1 MRELPGLSL
10 ASAGAGRTGGA
21 GRVAAVAVL
30 LVATVAG
37 LRAHGTFSR
46 AAHTAAAGVTGSL
59 LAILVAT
66 GEGIAVVAFIIVL
79 AMARPERKKNPD
91 TEEPPRPYFPW
102 WAKTLAVL
110 VAIAVLITPFVV
122 LFSKKSKR
130 QVALQPSTQ
139 RGVTPTGA
147 GRLAGHAPGGGW
159 PVIAG
164 MVIAIAVV
172 VALTVWS
179 RRRRS
184 AGGPRDW
191 SPRLARLLD
200 SLAAGH
206 DALST
211 HADPREA
218 IIACYA
224 AMERGFAAA
233 GSAPAAAD
241 TPAEVLARA
250 ADAGIIRSSSPEVL
264 TGLFRRARYS
274 ADPMTSADS
283 GMAASALAQMRADL
297 EAGLKAGPEPGLEP
311 GRGPGPEAGLELSH
325 GAGHGAGR

>member
-1 MRELPGLSL
+1 MREGH
-10 ASAGAGRTGGA
+10 AGGTW
-21 GRVAAVAVL
+21 RVAAVAVL
-30 LVATVAG
+30 LAVTVVG

-46 AAHTAAAGVTGSL
+46 AAHSAAASATGSVLAVL
-59 LAILVAT
+59 LSA
-66 GEGIAVVAFIIVL
+66 GEGVALIAFIIVL
-79 AMARPERKKNPD
+79 AMARPQRQKNLATD
-91 TEEPPRPYFPW
+91 EPWRPHFPW

-110 VAIAVLITPFVV
+110 AAIAVLITPLVV
-122 LFSKKSKR
+122 LYTKKNKN
-130 QVALQPSTQ
+130 QVTVST
-139 RGVTPTGA
+139 RLTRPDLVPPGASRLTAPPHGVP
-147 GRLAGHAPGGGW
+147 W

-184 AGGPRDW
+184 ARSPRNW

-206 DALST
+206 DALSAS
-211 HADPREA
+211 ADPREA
-218 IIACYA
+218 IIACYT

-250 ADAGIIRSSSPEVL
+250 ADAGIIRSGSPELL

-274 ADPMTSADS
+274 EDPMTSADS
-283 GMAASALAQMRADL
+283 GAAATALTQMRADL
-297 EAGLKAGPEPGLEP
+297 TATTGAGP
-311 GRGPGPEAGLELSH
+311 
-325 GAGHGAGR
+325 

>member
-1 MRELPGLSL
+1 MRELPGRFP
-10 ASAGAGRTGGA
+10 ASAGAGRTRGA

-30 LVATVAG
+30 LAVTVAG

-46 AAHTAAAGVTGSL
+46 AAHTAGAAAAAP
-59 LAILVAT
+59 LAVLIAV
-66 GEGIAVVAFIIVL
+66 GEGMAVVAFVIVL
-79 AMARPERKKNPD
+79 AMARPRRKTNPD
-91 TEEPPRPYFPW
+91 PEEPWRPPFPW

-110 VAIAVLITPFVV
+110 VSLAVLVTPFVV
-122 LFSKKSKR
+122 LFSRKSRKP
-130 QVALQPSTQ
+130 VAVPPPLSRP
-139 RGVTPTGA
+139 RVAPAGA
-147 GRLAGHAPGGGW
+147 GRLVGHAPGGVW
-159 PVIAG
+159 PLIAG
-164 MVIAIAVV
+164 MVIAIAVA

-179 RRRRS
+179 RRRRA
-184 AGGPRDW
+184 AGRARDW
-191 SPRLARLLD
+191 SPRLAGLLD

-211 HADPREA
+211 HADPRAA

-250 ADAGIIRSSSPEVL
+250 AEAGIIRSGSPGVL
-264 TGLFRRARYS
+264 TSLFRRARYS

-283 GMAASALAQMRADL
+283 GAAASALAQMRADL
-297 EAGLKAGPEPGLEP
+297 LETQ
-311 GRGPGPEAGLELSH
+311 
-325 GAGHGAGR
+325 GAGR

>member
-1 MRELPGLSL
+1 MRELPGRSL
-10 ASAGAGRTGGA
+10 AFAGAGRTGGA
-21 GRVAAVAVL
+21 ARVAAVAVL
-30 LVATVAG
+30 LVVAVAG

-66 GEGIAVVAFIIVL
+66 GEGVAVIAFIIVL
-79 AMARPERKKNPD
+79 AMARPERKRNPD
-91 TEEPPRPYFPW
+91 TEEPPRPPIPW
-102 WAKTLAVL
+102 WAKTIGVL
-110 VAIAVLITPFVV
+110 VAIAVMITPFVV

-130 QVALQPSTQ
+130 LVAVQPPVGP
-139 RGVTPTGA
+139 RGVAPTGA

-164 MVIAIAVV
+164 MVIAVAVV

-179 RRRRS
+179 RRRRF
-184 AGGPRDW
+184 ADRMRGPA
-191 SPRLARLLD
+191 PRLAGLLE

-206 DALST
+206 AALTSS
-211 HADPREA
+211 ADPRTA

-233 GSAPAAAD
+233 GSAPADAD

-264 TGLFRRARYS
+264 TALFRRARYS
-274 ADPMTSADS
+274 AEPITSADS
-283 GMAASALAQMRADL
+283 AAAAAALAQMRADL
-297 EAGLKAGPEPGLEP
+297 EAGLETRLEPGLE
-311 GRGPGPEAGLELSH
+311 ADLEPSH
-325 GAGHGAGR
+325 GGGR

>member
-1 MRELPGLSL
+1 MRELPGLSP

-30 LVATVAG
+30 LAVTVAG

-46 AAHTAAAGVTGSL
+46 AAHLAAAGATGSL
-59 LAILVAT
+59 LGGILAV
-66 GEGIAVVAFIIVL
+66 GEGIAAVAFIVVL
-79 AMARPERKKNPD
+79 VMGRPERKKNPD
-91 TEEPPRPYFPW
+91 EEEPPRPPFPW

-110 VAIAVLITPFVV
+110 IAVAVLVTPFVV
-122 LFSKKSKR
+122 LFTKKPR
-130 QVALQPSTQ
+130 QAVRPPQLTQPGLGL
-139 RGVTPTGA
+139 RGV
-147 GRLAGHAPGGGW
+147 GRLAAPPQGPPW
-159 PVIAG
+159 PMIAG
-164 MVIAIAVV
+164 MVIAVAAL

-179 RRRRS
+179 RRRRFPDKTR
-184 AGGPRDW
+184 AR
-191 SPRLARLLD
+191 SPRLAGLLD

-206 DALST
+206 GALGT
-211 HADPREA
+211 TADPRAA

-250 ADAGIIRSSSPEVL
+250 AGAGIVRSGSPEIL

-274 ADPMTSADS
+274 AEPMTSADS
-283 GMAASALAQMRADL
+283 GAAASALTQMRADL
-297 EAGLKAGPEPGLEP
+297 EHSEAEP
-311 GRGPGPEAGLELSH
+311 
-325 GAGHGAGR
+325 

>member
-1 MRELPGLSL
+1 MRERPGL
-10 ASAGAGRTGGA
+10 APGSAVAGRTTGRTGGA
-21 GRVAAVAVL
+21 TRVAAVAVL
-30 LVATVAG
+30 LAVTVAG

-46 AAHTAAAGVTGSL
+46 AAHSAAAGVTGSL

-66 GEGIAVVAFIIVL
+66 GEGVAVVAFIIVL

-91 TEEPPRPYFPW
+91 TEEPPRPPFPW
-102 WAKTLAVL
+102 WAKTLAILVCIGVL
-110 VAIAVLITPFVV
+110 VTPFVV
-122 LFSKKSKR
+122 LFSKKNRRAITAPGQLTRPGVVPTGVGGRLPS
-130 QVALQPSTQ
+130 AHPST
-139 RGVTPTGA
+139 P
-147 GRLAGHAPGGGW
+147 W
-159 PVIAG
+159 PIIAG
-164 MVIAIAVV
+164 MVIAVAVV
-172 VALTVWS
+172 VAMTVWS

-184 AGGPRDW
+184 AGRSGER

-206 DALST
+206 AALTGS
-211 HADPREA
+211 ADPRTA

-250 ADAGIIRSSSPEVL
+250 AGAGIIRSSSPEAL

-274 ADPMTSADS
+274 AEPMTSADS
-283 GMAASALAQMRADL
+283 GAAASALAQMRTDLLATEGAD
-297 EAGLKAGPEPGLEP
+297 
-311 GRGPGPEAGLELSH
+311 S
-325 GAGHGAGR
+325 

>member
-1 MRELPGLSL
+1 MREGH
-10 ASAGAGRTGGA
+10 AGGTW
-21 GRVAAVAVL
+21 RVAAVAVL
-30 LVATVAG
+30 LAVAVAG

-46 AAHTAAAGVTGSL
+46 AAHSAAAAATGSVLAVL
-59 LAILVAT
+59 LSA
-66 GEGIAVVAFIIVL
+66 GEGVAVIAFIIVL
-79 AMARPERKKNPD
+79 AMARPQRKKNLATD
-91 TEEPPRPYFPW
+91 EPWRPHFPW

-110 VAIAVLITPFVV
+110 AAIAVLITPVVV
-122 LFSKKSKR
+122 LYTKR
-130 QVALQPSTQ
+130 NRRSTDVSL
-139 RGVTPTGA
+139 RVHPAGLVPPPGRRLTAPPHGVP
-147 GRLAGHAPGGGW
+147 W

-179 RRRRS
+179 RRRRP
-184 AGGPRDW
+184 AGSPRNW

-206 DALST
+206 DALRT
-211 HADPREA
+211 NADPREA

-250 ADAGIIRSSSPEVL
+250 AGAGIVRSGSPELL

-274 ADPMTSADS
+274 QDPMTSADS
-283 GMAASALAQMRADL
+283 GAAATALTQMRADL
-297 EAGLKAGPEPGLEP
+297 TGTTGTTGGGP
-311 GRGPGPEAGLELSH
+311 
-325 GAGHGAGR
+325 

>member
-1 MRELPGLSL
+1 MRKLPGLSP
-10 ASAGAGRTGGA
+10 ASAVAGRTGGA
-21 GRVAAVAVL
+21 TRVAAVAVL
-30 LVATVAG
+30 LAVTVVG

-46 AAHTAAAGVTGSL
+46 AAHTAGAAAAAPLAVL
-59 LAILVAT
+59 LAT
-66 GEGIAVVAFIIVL
+66 GEGMAVVAFVVVL
-79 AMARPERKKNPD
+79 AMARPQRKKNPD
-91 TEEPPRPYFPW
+91 TDEPPRPPFPW

-110 VAIAVLITPFVV
+110 IAIAVLVTPFVV
-122 LFSKKSKR
+122 LFSKKSR
-130 QVALQPSTQ
+130 QPHPVSLRLKPP
-139 RGVTPTGA
+139 GILPPGA
-147 GRLAGHAPGGGW
+147 GRLAGHAHGGVW
-159 PVIAG
+159 PLIAG
-164 MVIAIAVV
+164 MVIAVAVV

-184 AGGPRDW
+184 ADRARYP
-191 SPRLARLLD
+191 SSTLARLLD

-211 HADPREA
+211 NADPREA

-250 ADAGIIRSSSPEVL
+250 AGAGIIRSGSPERL

-274 ADPMTSADS
+274 AEPMTSADS
-283 GMAASALAQMRADL
+283 GAAASALAQMRADL
-297 EAGLKAGPEPGLEP
+297 LET
-311 GRGPGPEAGLELSH
+311 E
-325 GAGHGAGR
+325 GARP

>member
-1 MRELPGLSL
+1 MHE
-10 ASAGAGRTGGA
+10 GRVGGA
-21 GRVAAVAVL
+21 RRVTAVVVL
-30 LVATVAG
+30 LAVTVVG

-59 LAILVAT
+59 LAILLAG
-66 GEGIAVVAFIIVL
+66 GEGIALIAFVVVL
-79 AMARPERKKNPD
+79 AMARPQQKKKPD
-91 TEEPPRPYFPW
+91 DEEPPRPPFPW
-102 WAKTLAVL
+102 WAKTAAVLLALAVL
-110 VAIAVLITPFVV
+110 VTPFVV
-122 LFSKKSKR
+122 LFSKKNR
-130 QVALQPSTQ
+130 
-139 RGVTPTGA
+139 TPTAVPAQLTRPRVVPTGT
-147 GRLAGHAPGGGW
+147 GRLPAPPHGAPW

-164 MVIAIAVV
+164 MVIAIALV

-184 AGGPRDW
+184 ADRAPYR
-191 SPRLARLLD
+191 PARLARLLD

-211 HADPREA
+211 NADPRAA

-224 AMERGFAAA
+224 AMERGFTAA

-250 ADAGIIRSSSPEVL
+250 AEAGIIRSAAPELL

-274 ADPMTSADS
+274 AEPITGADS
-283 GMAASALAQMRADL
+283 GAAATALTQMRADL
-297 EAGLKAGPEPGLEP
+297 EDSDAATATPAP
-311 GRGPGPEAGLELSH
+311 
-325 GAGHGAGR
+325 GAGR

>member
-1 MRELPGLSL
+1 MREGH
-10 ASAGAGRTGGA
+10 AGGTW
-21 GRVAAVAVL
+21 RVAAVAVL
-30 LVATVAG
+30 LAVTVVG

-46 AAHTAAAGVTGSL
+46 AAHSAAASATGSVLAVL
-59 LAILVAT
+59 LSA
-66 GEGIAVVAFIIVL
+66 GEGVALIAFIIVL
-79 AMARPERKKNPD
+79 AMARPQRQKNLATD
-91 TEEPPRPYFPW
+91 EPWRPHFPW

-110 VAIAVLITPFVV
+110 AAIAVLITPLVV
-122 LFSKKSKR
+122 LYTKKNKN
-130 QVALQPSTQ
+130 QVTVST
-139 RGVTPTGA
+139 RLTRPGLVPPGASRLTAPPHGVP
-147 GRLAGHAPGGGW
+147 W

-184 AGGPRDW
+184 ARSPRNW

-206 DALST
+206 DALSAS
-211 HADPREA
+211 ADPREA
-218 IIACYA
+218 IIACYT

-250 ADAGIIRSSSPEVL
+250 ADAGIIRSGSPELL

-274 ADPMTSADS
+274 EDPMTSADS
-283 GMAASALAQMRADL
+283 GAAATALTQMRADL
-297 EAGLKAGPEPGLEP
+297 TATTGAGP
-311 GRGPGPEAGLELSH
+311 
-325 GAGHGAGR
+325 

>member
-1 MRELPGLSL
+1 MREVPGRFP
-10 ASAGAGRTGGA
+10 ASAVAGRTGGA
-21 GRVAAVAVL
+21 ARVAAVAVL
-30 LVATVAG
+30 LAVAVIG

-46 AAHTAAAGVTGSL
+46 AAHAAGAAAAAPLGVL
-59 LAILVAT
+59 LAV
-66 GEGIAVVAFIIVL
+66 GEGMAVVAFVVVL
-79 AMARPERKKNPD
+79 AMARPQRKKNPD
-91 TEEPPRPYFPW
+91 PEELWRPSFPW
-102 WAKTLAVL
+102 WAKILAVL
-110 VAIAVLITPFVV
+110 VSLAVLVTPFVV
-122 LFSKKSKR
+122 LFSKKSRKA
-130 QVALQPSTQ
+130 VAVLPPPS
-139 RGVTPTGA
+139 RGRAVPTGA
-147 GRLAGHAPGGGW
+147 GRLAGHAPGGVW

-172 VALTVWS
+172 IALTAWS

-184 AGGPRDW
+184 AGRTRDW
-191 SPRLARLLD
+191 SPRLAGLLD

-206 DALST
+206 DALNAS
-211 HADPREA
+211 ADPRTA

-250 ADAGIIRSSSPEVL
+250 AEAGIIRSESPGVL

-283 GMAASALAQMRADL
+283 GAAASALAQMRADL
-297 EAGLKAGPEPGLEP
+297 LETQ
-311 GRGPGPEAGLELSH
+311 
-325 GAGHGAGR
+325 GAGR